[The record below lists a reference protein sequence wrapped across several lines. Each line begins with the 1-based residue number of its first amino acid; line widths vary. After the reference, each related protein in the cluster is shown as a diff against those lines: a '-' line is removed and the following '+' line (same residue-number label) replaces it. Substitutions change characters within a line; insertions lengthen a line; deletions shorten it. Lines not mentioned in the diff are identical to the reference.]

1 MSNYES
7 VLIARQDLGT
17 SQVNNIVS
25 ELSDVI
31 KKEGGEVVKVDNWG
45 LKNLAYRIKKNR
57 KGHYV
62 LMNISAPANAIAEFE
77 RIMRFNEDIIRYM
90 TVKVEE
96 FNDLFGVLH
105 MALDAQRQRLGA
117 LQEQE
122 SVERRDGSAGVAEKD
137 CADIGYESSR
147 ADSVREGDA
156 VVTRVRVS
164 DRSVLAGSLPVEL
177 AGIDDNAAEGC
188 AVTADELGCGMYN
201 DVSTVLDWSYKIRCC
216 KCIIYNKRDFMLM
229 CDICDCFNINY
240 I

>member
-62 LMNISAPANAIAEFE
+62 LLNITAPANAIAEFE

-90 TVKVEE
+90 TVKVDE
-96 FNDLFGVLH
+96 FKELV
-105 MALDAQRQRLGA
+105 
-117 LQEQE
+117 
-122 SVERRDGSAGVAEKD
+122 
-137 CADIGYESSR
+137 SS
-147 ADSVREGDA
+147 DDREA
-156 VVTRVRVS
+156 
-164 DRSVLAGSLPVEL
+164 
-177 AGIDDNAAEGC
+177 AAE
-188 AVTADELGCGMYN
+188 E
-201 DVSTVLDWSYKIRCC
+201 
-216 KCIIYNKRDFMLM
+216 
-229 CDICDCFNINY
+229 
-240 I
+240 

>member
-62 LMNISAPANAIAEFE
+62 LMNITAPANAIAEYE

-96 FNDLFGVLH
+96 FNNDLSS
-105 MALDAQRQRLGA
+105 ADK
-117 LQEQE
+117 E
-122 SVERRDGSAGVAEKD
+122 SVEE
-137 CADIGYESSR
+137 
-147 ADSVREGDA
+147 
-156 VVTRVRVS
+156 
-164 DRSVLAGSLPVEL
+164 
-177 AGIDDNAAEGC
+177 
-188 AVTADELGCGMYN
+188 
-201 DVSTVLDWSYKIRCC
+201 
-216 KCIIYNKRDFMLM
+216 
-229 CDICDCFNINY
+229 
-240 I
+240 